1 MPIIKGRVVG
11 GPGASER
18 QTYLKLHRACL
29 RGVEGMEEV
38 MGIHAGICKAQKER
52 QVMGTGTP
60 HKGGRSLKSNKKE
73 ERMML
78 GR

>member
-1 MPIIKGRVVG
+1 
-11 GPGASER
+11 
-18 QTYLKLHRACL
+18 
-29 RGVEGMEEV
+29 MEEV

-73 ERMML
+73 ERVML
-78 GR
+78 G

>member
-38 MGIHAGICKAQKER
+38 MGIHAGICKTQKER

-73 ERMML
+73 ERVML
-78 GR
+78 G

>member
-1 MPIIKGRVVG
+1 MAWVLD
-11 GPGASER
+11 SW
-18 QTYLKLHRACL
+18 L
-29 RGVEGMEEV
+29 RNQQGDWEKKKKKKNQEFVP
-38 MGIHAGICKAQKER
+38 HPHAQKER

-73 ERMML
+73 ERVML